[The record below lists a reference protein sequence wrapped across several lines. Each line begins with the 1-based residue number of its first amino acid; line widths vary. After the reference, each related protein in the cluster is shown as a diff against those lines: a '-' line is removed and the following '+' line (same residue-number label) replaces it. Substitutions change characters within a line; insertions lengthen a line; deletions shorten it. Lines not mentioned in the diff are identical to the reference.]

1 MDSDL
6 QPDPLGRII
15 NYAVLDPINA
25 LHNTLL
31 HGRDD
36 IIEDGFKFVCYY
48 FIYLF
53 FNTLKTKEGRCGY
66 ICKKPWRFF
75 LFKIIISIISFVPI
89 NYLADELGG
98 LFDRPTTG
106 VGERYP
112 IMIDIM
118 GDVAEDA
125 IKVPLYACLAVT
137 VFMTIGE
144 TSP

>member
-25 LHNTLL
+25 LHDTLL

-53 FNTLKTKEGRCGY
+53 FNTLETKGGVVWIY
-66 ICKKPWRFF
+66 LQKALPILSFQDHNFYNFICA
-75 LFKIIISIISFVPI
+75 
-89 NYLADELGG
+89 N
-98 LFDRPTTG
+98 
-106 VGERYP
+106 
-112 IMIDIM
+112 
-118 GDVAEDA
+118 
-125 IKVPLYACLAVT
+125 
-137 VFMTIGE
+137 
-144 TSP
+144 